1 MIYYLH
7 EMKVLLHFVQ
17 CCCKFVLG
25 CNILNILILYMYIAC
40 DMQASK
46 YEDKSHQKI
55 FTIYEIFINRMCIDK
70 VRNFDLKKKR
80 K

>member
-1 MIYYLH
+1 
-7 EMKVLLHFVQ
+7 
-17 CCCKFVLG
+17 
-25 CNILNILILYMYIAC
+25 
-40 DMQASK
+40 MQASK

-80 K
+80 KSQKITEFLRPIDAKCLIKNFHSFLIFKCIC

>member
-1 MIYYLH
+1 
-7 EMKVLLHFVQ
+7 
-17 CCCKFVLG
+17 
-25 CNILNILILYMYIAC
+25 
-40 DMQASK
+40 MQASK